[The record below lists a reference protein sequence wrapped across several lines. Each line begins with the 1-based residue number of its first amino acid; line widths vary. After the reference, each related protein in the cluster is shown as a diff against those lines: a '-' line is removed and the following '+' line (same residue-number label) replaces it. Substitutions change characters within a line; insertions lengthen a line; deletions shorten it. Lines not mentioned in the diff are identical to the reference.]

1 MLYFLNGTLKQIQ
14 SCAENEYPAECC
26 GILVGLKQG
35 ADKIVYRVCPIE
47 NTAAEKET
55 HFYIDPLETF
65 KAEITAEFD
74 QLEIVGFY
82 HSHPNFKAIPSCED
96 KDFMIEGY
104 AYPIISVRNGK
115 FEEIR
120 CFEKE
125 INNDIV
131 VLKETIVREKK
142 RRKENENHG
151 LCSGNAANVC

>member
-1 MLYFLNGTLKQIQ
+1 MLRYTRWLETGRGQ
-14 SCAENEYPAECC
+14 
-26 GILVGLKQG
+26 
-35 ADKIVYRVCPIE
+35 IVYRVCPIE

-104 AYPIISVRNGK
+104 A
-115 FEEIR
+115 
-120 CFEKE
+120 
-125 INNDIV
+125 
-131 VLKETIVREKK
+131 
-142 RRKENENHG
+142 
-151 LCSGNAANVC
+151 